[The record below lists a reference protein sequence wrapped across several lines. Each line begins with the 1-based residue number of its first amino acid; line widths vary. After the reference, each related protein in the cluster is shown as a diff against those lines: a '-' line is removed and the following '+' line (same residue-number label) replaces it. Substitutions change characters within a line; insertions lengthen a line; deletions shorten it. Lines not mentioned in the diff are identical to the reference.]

1 MKTIAVSMNDKELQE
16 LLEQAKK
23 ENLILRTPDGMEFV
37 LAEIEDFDREIE
49 LTRQNEELMA
59 LLESRA
65 EQTVTVSLSQVKT
78 DLGLN

>member
-37 LAEIEDFDREIE
+37 LAEIDDFDREIE

-65 EQTVTVSLSQVKT
+65 GQTVTVSLSQVKT
-78 DLGLN
+78 DFGLN

>member
-23 ENLILRTPDGMEFV
+23 ENLILRTPDGIEFV
-37 LAEIEDFDREIE
+37 LAEIDDFDREIE

-65 EQTVTVSLSQVKT
+65 SQAATVSLSQLKT

>member
-37 LAEIEDFDREIE
+37 LAEIDDFDREIE

-65 EQTVTVSLSQVKT
+65 GQTVTVSLSQVKT

>member
-37 LAEIEDFDREIE
+37 LAEIDDFDREIE